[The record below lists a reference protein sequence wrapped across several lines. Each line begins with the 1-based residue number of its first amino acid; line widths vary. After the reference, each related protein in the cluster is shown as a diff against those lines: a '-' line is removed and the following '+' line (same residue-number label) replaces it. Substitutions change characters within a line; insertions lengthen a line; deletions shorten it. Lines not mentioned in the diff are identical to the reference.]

1 MSTFTTSTKVAKE
14 TTISFVGLGIGQGLR
29 YVYTGLLARWVGVEY
44 LGIYSLANAVTRF
57 AEVIGKAGLDG
68 GLLRFVSM
76 RSTEEQEQI
85 QHDVSSTLK
94 MGTVFALILMGLQML
109 LSGWLAITVF
119 QGSPLLQKVI
129 FINAFTLP
137 FTVITLIGAAATQ
150 GFKLMKYKIAVT
162 NIGVP
167 ILLVVTLITT
177 YWLWSAEMTIILPL
191 LISSVLG
198 CLGMVYFLKKVT
210 KINLRGVWKQK
221 WNRSILSFSYPL
233 MFISIIGTF
242 MHWLDITMLG
252 YYTDTATVGLYHP
265 ATRTAGLLR
274 SILVAFL
281 GIFAPLMSELFA
293 QKKLSE
299 MHALY
304 KLTTRWILTLALP
317 FTVIFLVFP
326 TKIMLLFG
334 GQYTAA
340 SQVLMLLTCATL
352 IQSFIGAGGPTLTMT
367 GHPKVNLMNSII
379 VVILN
384 VTLNALWIPKY
395 GIIGA
400 ASATLI
406 SLTTLGII
414 RSVEIWGI
422 LRLHPLSIKLL
433 KPLIA
438 GAIIMGIMYTI
449 RPLLMTFHTLITL
462 FVATMLTFILY
473 GLFLWLLRFDED
485 DRQVLAAFRVLWH
498 TSSSWRANTKR
509 KDAK

>member
-1 MSTFTTSTKVAKE
+1 MQTFTTSTKVAKE

-44 LGIYSLANAVTRF
+44 LGIYSLANAITRF

-76 RSTEEQEQI
+76 RSPEEQEKI
-85 QHDVSSTLK
+85 QQDVGSTLK
-94 MGTVFALILMGLQML
+94 MGLVFALVLMGLQMI
-109 LSGWLAITVF
+109 LSGWLAISVF
-119 QGSPLLQKVI
+119 QGSPLLKKVI

-167 ILLVVTLITT
+167 ILLVLILITT

-191 LISSVLG
+191 LISSILG
-198 CLGMVYFLKKVT
+198 CLGMVYFLKRVT
-210 KINLRGVWKQK
+210 KINLRGVWKHK

-281 GIFAPLMSELFA
+281 GIFAPLISELFA

-334 GQYTAA
+334 GQYTPAA
-340 SQVLMLLTCATL
+340 QVLMLLTCATL

-395 GIIGA
+395 GITGA
-400 ASATLI
+400 AWATLI

-422 LRLHPLSIKLL
+422 LRLHPLSAKLL

-438 GAIIMGIMYTI
+438 GGIIMVMMYTV
-449 RPLLMTFHTLITL
+449 RPFLMPFHTLITL
-462 FVATMLTFILY
+462 SVATILTFILY

-485 DRQVLAAFRVLWH
+485 DRQVLAAFRVLWQA
-498 TSSSWRANTKR
+498 SSTWRTNTKR
-509 KDAK
+509 KDEK

>member
-1 MSTFTTSTKVAKE
+1 MQTFTTSTKVAKE

-76 RSTEEQEQI
+76 RKTEERAKI
-85 QHDVSSTLK
+85 QQDVSSTLK
-94 MGTVFALILMGLQML
+94 MGSIFALILMGLQMV

-129 FINAFTLP
+129 FINALSLP
-137 FTVITLIGAAATQ
+137 FTVITLISAAATR

-167 ILLVVTLITT
+167 ILLVLTLITT

-191 LISSVLG
+191 LVSSVLG
-198 CLGMVYFLKKVT
+198 CLGMVYYLRSIT
-210 KINLRGVWKQK
+210 NINLRTVWKQK
-221 WNRSILSFSYPL
+221 WNRSILTFSYPL

-252 YYTDTATVGLYHP
+252 YYADTATVGFYHP
-265 ATRTAGLLR
+265 AARTAGLLR

-334 GQYTAA
+334 GQYTSAA
-340 SQVLMLLTCATL
+340 QVLMVLTCATL

-367 GHPKVNLMNSII
+367 GYPKVNLMNSVV

-384 VTLNALWIPKY
+384 ITLNALWIPKY
-395 GIIGA
+395 GILGA
-400 ASATLI
+400 ASATLV

-414 RSVEIWGI
+414 RAAEIWGI
-422 LRLHPLSIKLL
+422 LRLHPLSLKLL

-438 GAIIMGIMYTI
+438 GGISMGSMYTL
-449 RPLLMTFHTLITL
+449 RPLLMPFHTLITL
-462 FVATMLTFILY
+462 SLATIVTFILY
-473 GLFLWLLRFDED
+473 GLFLWLFRFDED
-485 DRQVLAAFRVLWH
+485 DRQVLAAFRVLWQ
-498 TSSSWRANTKR
+498 TSSSWRTNTKR
-509 KDAK
+509 KKAS